1 MSTPSPR
8 DARDGGRDRRRASA
22 DAFEGVVVRRGETLS
37 AFAKRTGTRAEVILL
52 LNPHASAKGLI
63 SGMVLDVPLRATTAK
78 TPAKTA
84 KTAKKGRSAT
94 TKDAASASDA
104 RGRGKRGGEKTTTT
118 TTTTSFSGK
127 LYEKSYPVL
136 EQRSK
141 ELQAEL
147 RARVEEF
154 GVAAKGEKAAALA
167 GELVGKSRDKLSAWR
182 KKMMSVVAKTTD
194 EAAENFGARF
204 ENFKSRAVAKKPSE
218 AAKDKRQR
226 EKGARRDGGQG

>member
-84 KTAKKGRSAT
+84 KTAKKGRSAST
-94 TKDAASASDA
+94 NAAASASDA

-141 ELQAEL
+141 ELASRVTGEGGGVRRGGEGREGGGARGRTRRKISRQAE
-147 RARVEEF
+147 RVEE
-154 GVAAKGEKAAALA
+154 EDD
-167 GELVGKSRDKLSAWR
+167 VG
-182 KKMMSVVAKTTD
+182 
-194 EAAENFGARF
+194 
-204 ENFKSRAVAKKPSE
+204 
-218 AAKDKRQR
+218 
-226 EKGARRDGGQG
+226 GG